1 MAGASMNGI
10 KARMKSVQST
20 MQITKAMELVATSKL
35 RRAKERAEGVRPYQT
50 TLEETLVNI
59 LSAADSAMS
68 PYTKPYTG
76 GRVLYLVVAGDR
88 GLAGGYNNNIFRME
102 RDLSEGEDALYLPI
116 GKKALEHYRHR
127 GAEIFSENYEEVG
140 DLGVGAAMRLGEEIS
155 RGFLDGKFAKVV
167 LLYTRFTSMMTQTP
181 VSETLLPAEMPEGKG
196 LPKKAQVLTDE
207 APEEMLSSLFPQY
220 VGGRVYAALCESVA
234 SECGARRTA
243 MNAANKNASE
253 MIDSLM
259 LRYNRARQA
268 VITQEITEIVSG
280 AEAL

>member
-1 MAGASMNGI
+1 MSGASMNGI

-50 TLEETLVNI
+50 TLEETLVN
-59 LSAADSAMS
+59 LLAVAGGVMS
-68 PYTKPYTG
+68 PYTKPYTE
-76 GRVLYLVVAGDR
+76 GRVLFIVTAGDR
-88 GLAGGYNNNIFRME
+88 GLAGGYNSNIFRME
-102 RDLSEGEDALYLPI
+102 RELSEGVDALYLPI
-116 GKKALEHYRHR
+116 GKKALEHYKRR
-127 GAEIFSENYEEVG
+127 GVEILSDAYEEVG

-155 RGFLDGKFAKVV
+155 RAFLDGVFSKVV

-181 VSETLLPAEMPEGKG
+181 VSETLLPAEMPEGRG
-196 LPKKAQVLTDE
+196 IVPPEILTDD
-207 APEEMLSSLFPQY
+207 APEEMLASLFPQY
-220 VGGRVYAALCESVA
+220 VGGRIFAALCESVA

>member
-1 MAGASMNGI
+1 MSGASMNGI

-50 TLEETLVNI
+50 TLEETLVN
-59 LSAADSAMS
+59 LLAAAGGVMS
-68 PYTKPYTG
+68 PYTKPYTE
-76 GRVLYLVVAGDR
+76 GRVLFVVVAGDR
-88 GLAGGYNNNIFRME
+88 GLAGGYNSNIFRME
-102 RDLSEGEDALYLPI
+102 RELSDGADALYLPI
-116 GKKALEHYRHR
+116 GKKAVEHYRRR
-127 GAEIFSENYEEVG
+127 GAEIFSDKYEEVG

-155 RGFLDGKFAKVV
+155 RGFLDGAFSKVV

-196 LPKKAQVLTDE
+196 APPPEILVDE
-207 APEEMLSSLFPQY
+207 APEEMLASLFPQY

>member
-1 MAGASMNGI
+1 MSGASMNGI

-35 RRAKERAEGVRPYQT
+35 RRAKERAEGVRPYQA

-59 LSAADSAMS
+59 LAAAGGTVS
-68 PYTKPYTG
+68 PYTAPYTG
-76 GRVLYLVVAGDR
+76 GRVLYLVIAGDR
-88 GLAGGYNNNIFRME
+88 GLAGGYNSNIFRME
-102 RDLSEGEDALYLPI
+102 RELSDGSDAIYLPI
-116 GKKALEHYRHR
+116 GRKATEHYRRR
-127 GAEIFSENYEEVG
+127 GAEIFSEAYEEVG

-155 RGFLDGKFAKVV
+155 RGFLDGVFSKVV

-196 LPKKAQVLTDE
+196 ARRPSDVLTDD

-220 VGGRVYAALCESVA
+220 IGGRIYAAIAEAVA

>member
-1 MAGASMNGI
+1 MSGASMNGI
-10 KARMKSVQST
+10 KARIKSVQST

-59 LSAADSAMS
+59 LSAAGGVMS
-68 PYTKPYTG
+68 PYTLPYAE
-76 GRVLYLVVAGDR
+76 GRVLYLVIAGDR
-88 GLAGGYNNNIFRME
+88 GLAGGYNSNVFRME
-102 RDLSEGEDALYLPI
+102 REISEGTDALYLPV
-116 GKKALEHYRHR
+116 GRKAVEHYRR
-127 GAEIFSENYEEVG
+127 RSADIFSEDYEEVG
-140 DLGVGAAMRLGEEIS
+140 ELGVGAAMRLGEEIC

-181 VSETLLPAEMPEGKG
+181 VCEVLLPAEMPEGKEVR
-196 LPKKAQVLTDE
+196 LSDVLTDE
-207 APEEMLSSLFPQY
+207 SPEEMIASLFPQY
-220 VGGRVYAALCESVA
+220 VGGRVFAAFCESVA

>member
-1 MAGASMNGI
+1 MSGASMNVI

-50 TLEETLVNI
+50 TLEETLVN
-59 LSAADSAMS
+59 LLAAAGGVMS
-68 PYTKPYTG
+68 PYTKPYTE
-76 GRVLYLVVAGDR
+76 GRVLFVVVAGDR
-88 GLAGGYNNNIFRME
+88 GLAGGYNSNIFRME
-102 RDLSEGEDALYLPI
+102 RELSDGADALYLPI
-116 GKKALEHYRHR
+116 GKKAVEHYRRR
-127 GAEIFSENYEEVG
+127 GAEIFSDKYEEVG

-155 RGFLDGKFAKVV
+155 RGFLDGTFSKVV

-196 LPKKAQVLTDE
+196 APPPVILVDE
-207 APEEMLSSLFPQY
+207 APEEMLASLFPQY

-243 MNAANKNASE
+243 LNAANKNASE

-259 LRYNRARQA
+259 LRYNRAIQA
-268 VITQEITEIVSG
+268 VITLEITEIVSG

>member
-1 MAGASMNGI
+1 MSGASMNGI

-20 MQITKAMELVATSKL
+20 MQITKAMELVAASKL

-50 TLEETLVNI
+50 TLEETLVN
-59 LSAADSAMS
+59 LLAAAGGVMS
-68 PYTKPYTG
+68 PYTKPYTE
-76 GRVLYLVVAGDR
+76 GRVLFVVVAGDR
-88 GLAGGYNNNIFRME
+88 GLAGGYNSNIFRME
-102 RDLSEGEDALYLPI
+102 RELSNGADALYLPI
-116 GKKALEHYRHR
+116 GKKAVEHYRRR
-127 GAEIFSENYEEVG
+127 GAEIFSDKYEEVG

-155 RGFLDGKFAKVV
+155 RGFLDRTFSKVI

-196 LPKKAQVLTDE
+196 APPPEILVDE
-207 APEEMLSSLFPQY
+207 APEEMLASLFPQY

>member
-1 MAGASMNGI
+1 MSGASMNGI
-10 KARMKSVQST
+10 KSRMKSVQST

-50 TLEETLVNI
+50 TLEETLVN
-59 LSAADSAMS
+59 LLAAAGGVMS
-68 PYTKPYTG
+68 PYTKPYTE
-76 GRVLYLVVAGDR
+76 GRVLFVVVAGDR
-88 GLAGGYNNNIFRME
+88 GLAGGYNSNIFRME
-102 RDLSEGEDALYLPI
+102 RELSSGADALYLPI
-116 GKKALEHYRHR
+116 GKKAVEHYRRR
-127 GAEIFSENYEEVG
+127 GAEIFSDKYEEVG

-155 RGFLDGKFAKVV
+155 RGFLDGRFSKVV

-196 LPKKAQVLTDE
+196 APPPEILVDE
-207 APEEMLSSLFPQY
+207 APEEMLASLFPQY

>member
-1 MAGASMNGI
+1 MSGASMNGI

-50 TLEETLVNI
+50 TLEETLVN
-59 LSAADSAMS
+59 LLAAAGGVMS
-68 PYTKPYTG
+68 PYTKPYTE
-76 GRVLYLVVAGDR
+76 GRVLFVVVAGDR
-88 GLAGGYNNNIFRME
+88 GLAGGYNSNIFRME
-102 RDLSEGEDALYLPI
+102 RELSDGADALYLPI
-116 GKKALEHYRHR
+116 GKKAVEHYRRR
-127 GAEIFSENYEEVG
+127 GAEIFSDKYEEVG

-155 RGFLDGKFAKVV
+155 RGFLDGTFSKVV

-196 LPKKAQVLTDE
+196 APPPEILVDE
-207 APEEMLSSLFPQY
+207 APEEMLASLFPQY